1 MGRSNSVKDQVIR
14 EEKRLAKKD
23 RGAQAAKQ
31 ESLKL
36 PLILLGAA
44 IYALSLNLLLRPL
57 HLYSG
62 GLMGFAQVFEA
73 LLNRAGVS
81 FGGVQFSGILYY
93 LMNIPALIL
102 AWKKMRH
109 RFIIKTVFAISA
121 ISVLLSVIPIPKQP
135 ILDDMLTNVILAG
148 VLCGIGIGLI
158 LYEGACDGGMTLIG
172 MLVVST
178 TGKGTVGHIGIA
190 TNLVLYG
197 IMLFLFDIPTTIYS
211 FIFSLFSSI
220 ATDRIHAQNINS
232 QVMVITKLEDTK
244 PMEVEVMSRLYRGM
258 TEMHGSGTFT
268 GEDVRVFM
276 IFVSKYET
284 ARLRSIVQS
293 HDPNAFIVETTG
305 VRIDGHFRKKL
316 E

>member
-1 MGRSNSVKDQVIR
+1 MSSEPSVKDQVIR

-23 RGAQAAKQ
+23 RGRNAAKK
-31 ESLKL
+31 EGLKL
-36 PLILLGAA
+36 PMILLGAA
-44 IYALSLNLLLRPL
+44 VYSLSLNLLLRPL

-62 GLMGFAQVFEA
+62 GLMGYAQLIEA
-73 LLNRAGVS
+73 LLRRAGLS

-93 LMNIPALIL
+93 AMNIPALIL

-109 RFIIKTVFAISA
+109 RFIIKTIFAISS
-121 ISVLLSVIPIPKQP
+121 ISGFLSVIPIPTQP
-135 ILDDMLTNVILAG
+135 VLDDMLTGVILSG
-148 VLCGIGIGLI
+148 VLCGVGIGII

-172 MLVVST
+172 MLVVSQ
-178 TGKGTVGHIGIA
+178 TGKGAVGQIGIFA
-190 TNLVLYG
+190 NVALYG
-197 IMLFLFDIPTTIYS
+197 GMLFLFDIPTTIYS
-211 FIFSLFSSI
+211 FLFSLFSGI

-232 QVMVITKLEDTK
+232 QVMVITKLKDSK

-258 TEMHGSGTFT
+258 TEMKGSGTFT

-284 ARLRSIVQS
+284 ARLRAIVLS

-305 VRIDGHFRKKL
+305 VRIDGHFQKKL

>member
-1 MGRSNSVKDQVIR
+1 MGKASSIKDQVIR

-23 RGAQAAKQ
+23 SGRQAAKK

-36 PLILLGAA
+36 PLILVGAT

-62 GLMGFAQVFEA
+62 GLMGYAQLFET
-73 LLNRAGVS
+73 LLRKAGVS
-81 FGGVQFSGILYY
+81 FGGVQISGILYY
-93 LMNIPALIL
+93 LLNIPALIL

-121 ISVLLSVIPIPKQP
+121 ISVLLSVIPIPQQP
-135 ILDDMLTNVILAG
+135 VLDNTLTEVILAG
-148 VLCGIGIGLI
+148 VLCGIGIGII

-172 MLVVST
+172 MLVVSMT
-178 TGKGTVGHIGIA
+178 RKGTVGHISISANIA
-190 TNLVLYG
+190 LYG

-211 FIFSLFSSI
+211 FIFSLFGSI

-232 QVMVITKLEDTK
+232 QVMVITKLPDTK

-258 TEMHGSGTFT
+258 TEVEGSGTFT
-268 GEDVRVFM
+268 GEKVRVFI

-284 ARLRSIVQS
+284 ARLRGIVLS
-293 HDPNAFIVETTG
+293 HDPNAFIVETSG
-305 VRIDGHFRKKL
+305 VRIDGNFAKKL